1 VSKVLKVTG
10 QYKHNFIDIIHF
22 YLLTLS
28 TLIISNFSNLKMT
41 DKIVTHWQGG
51 MTFESDNPSGKRVV
65 MDTDIEGEEERFGL
79 SPKAMMLSSLAGCSA
94 LDVISILDKMN
105 EDIDDFKI
113 EVAGHLTD
121 EHPKYYHS
129 VAVAYHFYGSDLS
142 KKKCERA
149 VELSVEK
156 YCGVM
161 EMFRRFADVK
171 IEIIYHIGDKRN
183 I

>member
-1 VSKVLKVTG
+1 
-10 QYKHNFIDIIHF
+10 
-22 YLLTLS
+22 
-28 TLIISNFSNLKMT
+28 MA
-41 DKIVTHWQGG
+41 DKIITHWQGG
-51 MTFESDNPSGKRVV
+51 LTFESDNPSGKKVI
-65 MDTDIEGEEERFGL
+65 MDTDIEGQDERYGL

-105 EDIDDFKI
+105 EEIDDFKI
-113 EVAGHLTD
+113 EVTGELTD
-121 EHPKYYHS
+121 EHPRYYHS
-129 VAVAYHFYGSDLS
+129 VDVEYHFYGSELN

-149 VELSVEK
+149 VNLSVEK

-171 IEIIYHIGDKRN
+171 TSIVYHIGTKLN

>member
-1 VSKVLKVTG
+1 
-10 QYKHNFIDIIHF
+10 
-22 YLLTLS
+22 
-28 TLIISNFSNLKMT
+28 MA

-51 MTFESDNPSGKRVV
+51 LTFESDNPSGKKVI
-65 MDTDIEGEEERFGL
+65 MDTDIEGQDERYGL

-105 EDIDDFKI
+105 EQIDDFKI
-113 EVAGHLTD
+113 EVSGELTD
-121 EHPKYYHS
+121 EHPRYYHS
-129 VAVAYHFYGSDLS
+129 VDVEYHFYGSDLN

-149 VELSVEK
+149 VNLSIEK

-161 EMFRRFADVK
+161 EMFRRFAEVK
-171 IEIIYHIGDKRN
+171 TNIVYHIGVKRD